1 MTYLK
6 VVRPPFVNNTL
17 NGQFGILFTQ
27 FVNYFGI
34 TEVSRKEEEKKQ
46 NPGSLLIMLM

>member
-34 TEVSRKEEEKKQ
+34 TEVSRKEEEKKAK
-46 NPGSLLIMLM
+46 SRFRF